1 MFSGFGSTLF
11 EDALSEGPKER
22 TRRRI
27 PTGKTRFLEETIM
40 LQSRF
45 LTRAG
50 LNLAAAAA
58 FSLAGFTAASAETK
72 WDMPTPYGDSNFHT
86 QNIAA
91 FADEVKDKTG
101 GSLVIQI
108 HSAGSLFKHPEIKN
122 AVRKGLAPIGEVLVS
137 RLSNEDPVF
146 GVDSVPFLAP
156 SYDQAWK
163 LYQAAKPAMEE
174 KLGEQGLML
183 LYAVPWP
190 PQGVYAKK
198 EITQGD
204 DLKGLKFRAY
214 NAATER
220 LAQLAGA
227 VPTQVEVPDIP
238 TAFSTGRVEAMI
250 TSPSTGANSKA
261 WDFLTHYHDTQAWL
275 PKNMVIINKG
285 AFDGLSDDEK
295 AAVMEAAATA
305 EKRGWESSKIE
316 TKTKTQVLVDNGITV
331 VEPSQQLIQDL
342 ATIGETMAAEWQEE
356 AGESGAAVLEAYKN

>member
-1 MFSGFGSTLF
+1 
-11 EDALSEGPKER
+11 
-22 TRRRI
+22 
-27 PTGKTRFLEETIM
+27 M

-45 LTRAG
+45 LNRAG
-50 LNLAAAAA
+50 VRLAAAAA
-58 FSLAGFTAASAETK
+58 FGLAGVAAVSAETK

-91 FADEVKDKTG
+91 FAEDIKEKTD
-101 GSLVIQI
+101 GSLVIQV

-137 RLSNEDPVF
+137 RLSNEDAVF

-156 SYDQAWK
+156 SYDKAWK

-174 KLGEQGLML
+174 KLDAQGLVL

-198 EITQGD
+198 ELTSVD
-204 DLKGLKFRAY
+204 DMKGLKFRAY

-261 WDFLTHYHDTQAWL
+261 WDFLSHYHDTQAWL
-275 PKNMVIINKG
+275 PKNMVFVNKG
-285 AFDGLSDDEK
+285 AFDALSDAEK
-295 AAVMEAAATA
+295 AAVMDAATEA
-305 EKRGWESSKIE
+305 EKRGWEASKVE
-316 TKTKTQVLVDNGITV
+316 TNGKTAILVENGITV
-331 VEPSQQLIQDL
+331 VEPSAQLIEGL
-342 ATIGETMAAEWQEE
+342 AAIGETMSAEWQAE
-356 AGESGAAVLEAYKN
+356 AGETGTAILEAYKN

>member
-1 MFSGFGSTLF
+1 
-11 EDALSEGPKER
+11 
-22 TRRRI
+22 
-27 PTGKTRFLEETIM
+27 M
-40 LQSRF
+40 LHSRF
-45 LTRAG
+45 LTKAG
-50 LNLAAAAA
+50 IHMAAAAA
-58 FSLAGFTAASAETK
+58 LGLAGITAAAAETK

-86 QNIAA
+86 QNISA
-91 FADEVKDKTG
+91 FAEEVKEKTD
-101 GSLVIQI
+101 GSLVIQV

-137 RLSNEDPVF
+137 RLSNEDAVF

-156 SYDQAWK
+156 SYDKAWK

-174 KLGEQGLML
+174 KLGEQGLQL

-198 EITQGD
+198 EITKVD
-204 DLKGLKFRAY
+204 DMKGLKFRAY

-275 PKNMVIINKG
+275 PKNMVFVNKG
-285 AFDGLSDDEK
+285 AFDALSDAEK
-295 AAVMEAAATA
+295 AAVLEAAADA
-305 EKRGWESSKIE
+305 EKRGWEASKVE
-316 TKTKTQVLVDNGITV
+316 TKSKTNVLVENGITV
-331 VEPSQQLIQDL
+331 VQPSSELIKEL
-342 ATIGETMAAEWQEE
+342 AAIGETMSAEWQAQAGE
-356 AGESGAAVLEAYKN
+356 AGAAILEAYKN

>member
-1 MFSGFGSTLF
+1 MSVVF
-11 EDALSEGPKER
+11 ESSVCEDVLHKVFEECTSSS
-22 TRRRI
+22 I
-27 PTGKTRFLEETIM
+27 PTGNPRFLEEKIM
-40 LQSRF
+40 LQSRS

-50 LNLAAAAA
+50 IHLAAAAA
-58 FSLAGFTAASAETK
+58 FGLAGFTAASAETK

-91 FADEVKDKTG
+91 FAEEVKEKTD

-122 AVRKGLAPIGEVLVS
+122 SVRKGLAPIGEILVS
-137 RLSNEDPVF
+137 RLSNEDAVF

-163 LYQAAKPAMEE
+163 LYQASKPALEE
-174 KLGEQGLML
+174 KLGEQGLQL

-190 PQGVYAKK
+190 PQGIYAKK
-198 EITQGD
+198 EITKGD

-214 NAATER
+214 NTATER

-261 WDFLTHYHDTQAWL
+261 WDFLSHYHDTQAWL
-275 PKNMVIINKG
+275 PKTWCSSTRV
-285 AFDGLSDDEK
+285 LSTPERRRK
-295 AAVMEAAATA
+295 AAVLEAADVA
-305 EKRGWESSKIE
+305 EKRGWEASKVE
-316 TKTKTQVLVDNGITV
+316 TKTQTQVLVDNGITV
-331 VEPSQQLIQDL
+331 VQPSSELIQDL
-342 ATIGETMAAEWQEE
+342 AAIGETMAAEWQEE
-356 AGESGAAVLEAYKN
+356 AGETGQAVLEAYKN

>member
-1 MFSGFGSTLF
+1 
-11 EDALSEGPKER
+11 
-22 TRRRI
+22 
-27 PTGKTRFLEETIM
+27 M

-45 LTRAG
+45 LSRAG
-50 LNLAAAAA
+50 VQLAAAAA
-58 FSLAGFTAASAETK
+58 FTLAGFTAASAETK
-72 WDMPTPYGDSNFHT
+72 WDMPTPYGDGNFHT

-91 FADEVKDKTG
+91 FAEEVKDKTG

-137 RLSNEDPVF
+137 RLSNEDAVF

-163 LYQAAKPAMEE
+163 LYEASKPAMEE
-174 KLGEQGLML
+174 KLGEQGLQL

-190 PQGVYAKK
+190 PQGIYAKQ
-198 EITQGD
+198 EVATGD

-220 LAQLAGA
+220 MAQLAGA

-275 PKNMVIINKG
+275 PKNMVIVNKR
-285 AFDGLSDDEK
+285 AFDALSDAEK
-295 AAVMEAAATA
+295 EAVLAAADLA
-305 EKRGWESSKIE
+305 EKRGWEASKVE
-316 TKTKTQVLVDNGITV
+316 TKTKTQILVDNGITV
-331 VEPSQQLIQDL
+331 VQPSQQLIRDL
-342 ATIGETMAAEWQEE
+342 AGIGEIMAAEWQES
-356 AGESGAAVLEAYKN
+356 AGEDGAAVLEAYKN

>member
-1 MFSGFGSTLF
+1 MMQ
-11 EDALSEGPKER
+11 
-22 TRRRI
+22 
-27 PTGKTRFLEETIM
+27 TRFIA
-40 LQSRF
+40 
-45 LTRAG
+45 RAG
-50 LNLAAAAA
+50 VRLAAATAFCVAGLAA
-58 FSLAGFTAASAETK
+58 VSAETK

-91 FADEVKDKTG
+91 FAEEVKEKTD
-101 GSLVIQI
+101 GSLVIQV

-122 AVRKGLAPIGEVLVS
+122 SVRKGLAPIGELLVS
-137 RLSNEDPVF
+137 RLSNEDAVF

-156 SYDQAWK
+156 SYDKAWK
-163 LYQAAKPAMEE
+163 LYQASKPALEE
-174 KLGEQGLML
+174 KLGEQGLQL
-183 LYAVPWP
+183 LYTVPWP

-198 EITQGD
+198 EITKAD

-275 PKNMVIINKG
+275 PKNMVIVNKR
-285 AFDGLSDDEK
+285 AFDGLSDAEK
-295 AAVMEAAATA
+295 TALLEAAETA
-305 EKRGWESSKIE
+305 EKRGWEASKVE
-316 TKTKTQVLVDNGITV
+316 TKAKTDVLVENGITV
-331 VEPSQQLIQDL
+331 VQPSSQLIEDL
-342 ATIGETMAAEWQEE
+342 AGIGETMTAEWTEQ
-356 AGESGAAVLEAYKN
+356 AGETGATVLEAYNN

>member
-1 MFSGFGSTLF
+1 
-11 EDALSEGPKER
+11 
-22 TRRRI
+22 
-27 PTGKTRFLEETIM
+27 M

-45 LTRAG
+45 LNRSG
-50 LNLAAAAA
+50 VRLAAAA
-58 FSLAGFTAASAETK
+58 FLGLAGVAAVSAETK

-91 FADEVKDKTG
+91 FADEVKEKTG

-137 RLSNEDPVF
+137 RLSNEDAVF

-163 LYQAAKPAMEE
+163 LYQASKPALEE
-174 KLGEQGLML
+174 KLGEQGLQL

-190 PQGVYAKK
+190 PQGIYAKK
-198 EITQGD
+198 ELTSVD
-204 DLKGLKFRAY
+204 DMKGLKFRAY

-261 WDFLTHYHDTQAWL
+261 WDFLSHYHDTQAWL
-275 PKNMVIINKG
+275 PKNMVIVNKS
-285 AFDGLSDDEK
+285 AFDSLSDAEK
-295 AAVMEAAATA
+295 AAVLEAAEVA
-305 EKRGWESSKIE
+305 ETRGWEASKVE
-316 TKTKTQVLVDNGITV
+316 TKSKTDVLVENGITV
-331 VEPSQQLIQDL
+331 VQPSAELIDGL
-342 ATIGETMAAEWQEE
+342 AAIGETMSSEWQEE
-356 AGESGAAVLEAYKN
+356 AGATGAAVLEAFKN